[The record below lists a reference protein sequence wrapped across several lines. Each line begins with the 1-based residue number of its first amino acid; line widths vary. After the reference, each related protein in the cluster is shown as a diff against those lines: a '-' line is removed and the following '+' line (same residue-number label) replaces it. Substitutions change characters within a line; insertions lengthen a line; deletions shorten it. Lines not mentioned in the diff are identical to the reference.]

1 MNSFMKFIYN
11 LQQSEFGSAVSSMFT
26 LPTVGLPTELTKV
39 SPEFATVFKKVEKV
53 LSSLG
58 LLRGIPIYASSQKE
72 IGENNIGQQVL
83 IRANE
88 LGTQVIT
95 DNIAPLPRV
104 WDITGYVGRKK
115 YFQQLQIPTKDTED
129 NNLKNFVEGINYTVN
144 GVDNLNTA
152 IYLNAIKDYFRYLR
166 ILRAPFNFITREGT
180 TISVLMQNY
189 TFEDEPISEFATKVT
204 MRVMEYVALSIDGLS
219 YNILNT
225 PGLGSIYG
233 VSAKYS
239 TSASKVLGSSLK
251 MLLGK

>member
-1 MNSFMKFIYN
+1 MDSFMKFIYDI
-11 LQQSEFGSAVSSMFT
+11 QKSEFGSAISSMFT
-26 LPTVGLPTELTKV
+26 LPTIGLPTELTKV
-39 SPEFATVFKKVEKV
+39 SPEFASKFKKVEKV

-72 IGENNIGQQVL
+72 IAENNIGQQVL

-104 WDITGYVGRKK
+104 WEITGYIGRMK
-115 YFQQLQIPTKDTED
+115 YKQQLIPTDNIKNED
-129 NNLKNFVEGINYTVN
+129 FKGFVEGVNYTIN
-144 GVDNLNTA
+144 GIDNMNTS
-152 IYLNAIKDYFRYLR
+152 IVLNAIKDYLRYLR

-180 TISVLMQNY
+180 TVSVLMQNY
-189 TFEDEPISEFATKVT
+189 DFEDEPISEFATKVT

-219 YNILNT
+219 YNILNS
-225 PGLGSIYG
+225 PGLGSAYG

-239 TSASKVLGSSLK
+239 TSMSKALGSSLAN
-251 MLLGK
+251 LIGK